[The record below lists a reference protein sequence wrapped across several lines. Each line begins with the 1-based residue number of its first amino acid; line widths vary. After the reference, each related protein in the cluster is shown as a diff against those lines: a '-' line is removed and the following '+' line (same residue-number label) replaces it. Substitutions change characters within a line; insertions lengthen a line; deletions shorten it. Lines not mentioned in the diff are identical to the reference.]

1 MIDHDTQASK
11 LAQRM
16 REAARRDSVADVARR
31 LWFPCSTT
39 RKYFDT
45 GRPDL
50 SFIVAF
56 CEAYDVTPS
65 WLIYGS
71 GPKHWSQE
79 QVGSR

>member
-1 MIDHDTQASK
+1 MSEKDGQALE

-16 REAARRDSVADVARR
+16 KEAARMDSVAEVARR

-65 WLIYGS
+65 WLIHGS
-71 GPKHWSQE
+71 GPKHWNQE
-79 QVGSR
+79 RAG